1 MIETLLI
8 VLTVLVAG
16 SVILLLV
23 LLRHSPNTKL
33 LQFETHL
40 ESFEKNQEKTERT
53 LREEIARHREETA
66 YSSKHLREET
76 SKSLASFS
84 DSLVNSMTNIANL
97 QKDQLDIFSKQ
108 LTALTTSNEDKLTK
122 MTQATEEKL
131 RMLQEQLNFNAKDNR
146 DELSKS
152 LKSFEEKF
160 TSNVN
165 EFNEL
170 QKQKFDVLTN
180 KQTELIQSTEMKLDK
195 MKETIETKLKLIQD
209 DNNEKL
215 EKMRETVDEKLHKTL
230 EERLSQS
237 FKIVSERLE
246 LVHKGLGEMQNLA
259 VGVGDLKK
267 VLSNVKTRGILGEIQ
282 LGNILEQ
289 LLTTE
294 QYATNVATKKG
305 SRDNVEFAI
314 KLPGK
319 DDSGEYVYLPIDSK
333 FPVEDYHV
341 LMNAYEHGDATNI
354 ENAAKLFENK
364 IKNFAKDIRD
374 KYIDPPYTTD
384 FGIMFLPIEGLYAE
398 VVRRTSLIEI
408 LQRDFKI
415 IITGPTTLAAI
426 LNSLQMGFKTL
437 AIEKRSSEVWKI
449 LGAVKTEFERFGV
462 VLKKAREKIDQAGS
476 EIDEL
481 VGTRTRQIQRRLK
494 NVQELPLQ
502 ESKLYISDRTSDN
515 GSEETEEK

>member
-8 VLTVLVAG
+8 VLTILVAG
-16 SVILLLV
+16 SVILLLI
-23 LLRHSPNTKL
+23 LLRRNPDTKL
-33 LQFETHL
+33 LQFGTHL

-53 LREEIARHREETA
+53 LKEEIDRHREETA
-66 YSSKHLREET
+66 YSTRNLREEI
-76 SKSLASFS
+76 SKSLVSFS
-84 DSLVNSMTNIANL
+84 DSLVNNMTNIANL
-97 QKDQLDIFSKQ
+97 QKDQLSIFSEQ
-108 LTALTTSNEDKLTK
+108 LTKLTTSNEEKIGR
-122 MTQATEEKL
+122 MTQAFEEKL
-131 RMLQEQLNFNAKDNR
+131 RLLQDQINANAKENR
-146 DELSKS
+146 EELGKS
-152 LKSFEEKF
+152 LKSFEENF

-165 EFNEL
+165 EFNAL
-170 QKQKFDVLTN
+170 QKQKFDVLTD
-180 KQTELIQSTEMKLDK
+180 KQTELIQSAEAKLEK
-195 MKETIETKLKLIQD
+195 MREIIDAKLKLIQD
-209 DNNEKL
+209 DTNEKL
-215 EKMRETVDEKLHKTL
+215 EKMRATVDEKLHKTL

-237 FKIVSERLE
+237 FRIVSERLE
-246 LVHKGLGEMQNLA
+246 LVHKGLGEMQTLA

-294 QYATNVATKKG
+294 QYAKNVATKKG

-333 FPVEDYHV
+333 FPIEDYHI
-341 LMNAYEHGDATNI
+341 LMNAYDHGDAANI
-354 ENAAKLFENK
+354 ENAARLFENK
-364 IKNFAKDIRD
+364 IKIFAKEIRD

-449 LGAVKTEFERFGV
+449 LGAVKTEFERFGG
-462 VLKKAREKIDQAGS
+462 VLKKAREKIDQAGT

-481 VGTRTRQIQRRLK
+481 VGTRTRQIQRKLK

-502 ESKLYISDRTSDN
+502 ESKLYISDGASDN